1 MLAVQTRATVM
12 CASKPVGD
20 VFIIFCAVVWFPWVV
35 ALLCALAA
43 HQEQRGRSIASL
55 SCSVISAAMSGA
67 ALAVELPTCEQ
78 TQGAAY
84 IALIGI
90 AAAGMLLMAWRDV
103 DSHS

>member
-1 MLAVQTRATVM
+1 M
-12 CASKPVGD
+12 CSSKPVGD
-20 VFIIFCAVVWFPWVV
+20 VFIIFGVVTWFPWVV

-43 HQEQRGRSIASL
+43 REDRGRSIASL

-67 ALAVELPTCEQ
+67 ALAVELPTCQQ
-78 TQGAAY
+78 TDGAAY